1 MRILFCG
8 VLLVFYSIFF
18 YTGVTAAGYFP
29 NNKQQYISPQNDPV
43 TVYYKISGM
52 TKPEDALLI
61 DQILMKTG
69 LVLSSHTNFTDGICK
84 VKLKDIKDMDKI
96 NEHIR
101 TAWKQIGYELFV
113 ETIDLPENK

>member
-1 MRILFCG
+1 MKIIFSG
-8 VLLVFYSIFF
+8 VIIVFYSIFF
-18 YTGVTAAGYFP
+18 CTGSTAADHFP
-29 NNKQQYISPQNDPV
+29 NNKQQYIFTQDEPI

-69 LVLSSHTNFTDGICK
+69 LVLSSHTSFSDGICK

-101 TAWKQIGYELFV
+101 TAWKQIGHELFV
-113 ETIDLPENK
+113 ETVGSPENK